1 MSETLETQL
10 QSATDTSG
18 QGSLVGQGLFWQD
31 MSVGQKF
38 RTYRRTVTEADLVHF
53 VTLTGMVDSIF
64 LDATAAGPMGGRPVP
79 AALTYAVIE
88 GFIVQSLI
96 RGTGIAMLAC
106 AQEAMAPVRVNDTIH
121 ASIEITG
128 IRPTSTDH
136 RAIVDSVISI
146 FNQGEILVLRYTSK
160 RMIAGRP

>member
-146 FNQGEILVLRYTSK
+146 FNQSEILVLRYTSK